1 MDEKIDV
8 GPELYRLKEIYENNL
23 GPLGTESKMNL
34 NTLIYYFEKFLDS
47 HRRYEET
54 KLELLKLNS
63 KLRELGDENELEE
76 D

>member
-1 MDEKIDV
+1 MDDEIDV

-34 NTLIYYFEKFLDS
+34 NTLIYYFEKFLGS

-63 KLRELGDENELEE
+63 KLREIGDEDEE

>member
-8 GPELYRLKEIYENNL
+8 GPELYRLKEIYQKNL
-23 GPLGTESKMNL
+23 GPLGTESRLNL

-47 HRRYEET
+47 HHRYEET
-54 KLELLKLNS
+54 MNELLKLNS
-63 KLRELGDENELEE
+63 KLRELGEEYEE